1 VNEDDGIIGLLVVVS
16 IVDCEVDFNV
26 DGGVVVV
33 DAIIEVDTIADD
45 DDDVDDND
53 DGDVDSDVN
62 VAIFVEKVD
71 VVEIEFSCILG
82 KLERFVVE

>member
-1 VNEDDGIIGLLVVVS
+1 MNEDDGIIGLLVVVS
-16 IVDCEVDFNV
+16 IVDCEVDLNV

-45 DDDVDDND
+45 NDD

-71 VVEIEFSCILG
+71 VEIEFSCILG
-82 KLERFVVE
+82 KLERFVVK